1 MSSAPKTIK
10 DLEIW
15 VDKQVG
21 AAIAAIVAAYGG
33 TFDFFTQN
41 MPKWMEKLKRNNDYL
56 KRLSQCSYMDA
67 EDKDSLEE

>member
-1 MSSAPKTIK
+1 MSPKTIK

-21 AAIAAIVAAYGG
+21 AAIAAIIVSYGG
-33 TFDFFTQN
+33 KYDFFTQN
-41 MPKWMEKLKRNNDYL
+41 MPKWVEKLKRNNDYL

-67 EDKDSLEE
+67 EDKEFLKE